1 MTKKL
6 GRIGEIKNLREIWA
20 NEASDFT
27 KWLAEE
33 ENLNLL
39 SEAVGVD
46 LELIKTEADVGRYS
60 VDILAK
66 ESNTERKV
74 VIENQIEPTNH
85 DHLGKVITYA
95 AGHDASLAIWI
106 VRDAKEEHAKAVEWL
121 NDHADDSIGFFLLEI
136 KVLKIDDSLPAPQFK
151 VIVKP
156 NEWAKA
162 IKSDSRSGELTD
174 TKQRQLQFWTDF
186 RNYLNQ
192 KAPSISCRSP
202 KGQHWYTFSIGS
214 SIAHVSTEVNTQK
227 GFISCG
233 LYIPRDK
240 DLFEFLKTKKDI
252 IEDKFGACKWVD
264 AKVASRI
271 LLIKEM
277 DEVMSDNAS
286 HREEEFKWFYA
297 KLVEFKKVFSPMI
310 KEFLKK

>member
-1 MTKKL
+1 MNFSIKKAVLFSWQFNIYDALNSISRCLKICHKSNFLQVCEMLKLEASRNYPNLKNIMAKKL
-6 GRIGEIKNLREIWA
+6 GRIGEIKNLREIWV

-60 VDILAK
+60 VDVLAK

-95 AGHDASLAIWI
+95 AGHDAALAIWI

-121 NDHADDSIGFFLLEI
+121 NDHTDDNIGFFLLEI

-156 NEWAKA
+156 NEWVKA
-162 IKSDSRSGELTD
+162 IKADSGSHGLTD
-174 TKQRQLQFWTDF
+174 TKQRQF
-186 RNYLNQ
+186 
-192 KAPSISCRSP
+192 
-202 KGQHWYTFSIGS
+202 
-214 SIAHVSTEVNTQK
+214 
-227 GFISCG
+227 
-233 LYIPRDK
+233 
-240 DLFEFLKTKKDI
+240 
-252 IEDKFGACKWVD
+252 
-264 AKVASRI
+264 
-271 LLIKEM
+271 
-277 DEVMSDNAS
+277 
-286 HREEEFKWFYA
+286 
-297 KLVEFKKVFSPMI
+297 
-310 KEFLKK
+310 

>member
-1 MTKKL
+1 MAKKL

-60 VDILAK
+60 VDVLAK

-95 AGHDASLAIWI
+95 AGHDAALAIWI

-121 NDHADDSIGFFLLEI
+121 NDHTDDSIGFFLLEI
-136 KVLKIDDSLPAPQFK
+136 RVLKIDDSLPAPQFK
-151 VIVKP
+151 AIVKP
-156 NEWAKA
+156 NEWVKA
-162 IKSDSRSGELTD
+162 IKADSGSHGLTD
-174 TKQRQLQFWTDF
+174 TKQRQFQFWTDF
-186 RNYLNQ
+186 RSYLKQ
-192 KAPSISCRSP
+192 KDASISCQTPRS
-202 KGQHWYTFSIGS
+202 
-214 SIAHVSTEVNTQK
+214 
-227 GFISCG
+227 
-233 LYIPRDK
+233 
-240 DLFEFLKTKKDI
+240 
-252 IEDKFGACKWVD
+252 
-264 AKVASRI
+264 
-271 LLIKEM
+271 
-277 DEVMSDNAS
+277 
-286 HREEEFKWFYA
+286 
-297 KLVEFKKVFSPMI
+297 
-310 KEFLKK
+310 